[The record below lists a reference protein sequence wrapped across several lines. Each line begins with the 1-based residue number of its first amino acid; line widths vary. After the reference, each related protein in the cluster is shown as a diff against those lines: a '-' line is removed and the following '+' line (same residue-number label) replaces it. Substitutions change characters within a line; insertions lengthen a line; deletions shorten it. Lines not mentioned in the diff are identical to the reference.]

1 MSWQK
6 EQTKPVASPY
16 LTCGTPTERQSR
28 PRAPSTALGSPEAQ
42 GRLSQWVPGSE
53 AGCCQAA
60 LCISWLHW
68 KLIKLLAQT
77 LPSSRHR
84 SSHFRKHQTALK
96 CDIGVC
102 QFLHRE
108 CCFLQRDYLCWPSGT
123 VWASRSPTP
132 GSKVWVVDGV
142 EEGRARGRR
151 GGGELTGAATSLRS
165 ICGVAGRG
173 RVLGTFLSQ
182 AAGTAVNDSSCRAQN
197 GSEHGLSL
205 PRPGRQPPVP
215 RPHCCLW
222 LAAQGTQPCPC
233 SEV

>member
-6 EQTKPVASPY
+6 EQTKPAASPY
-16 LTCGTPTERQSR
+16 LTCGTPTERQNR

-42 GRLSQWVPGSE
+42 GRLTQWVPGSE

-77 LPSSRHR
+77 LPSSRDR

-142 EEGRARGRR
+142 EEGRARWRR

-205 PRPGRQPPVP
+205 PSPGRQPPVP

-222 LAAQGTQPCPC
+222 LAAQGTQPSPC